1 MLVFLIS
8 AIDDQQCQAKI
19 KYLYEKYGRTVKNII
34 SKRVKEPSRV
44 EDLVHETFV
53 CMIKN
58 LATVEKL
65 AEEQQKAYLF
75 TVAKNVSINSLRTK
89 EHLSLEEGTHSVS
102 DNEIEK
108 FLKRQFTRD
117 DFEIAVK
124 VIRALPERYKD
135 VLSLHYITGM
145 KDTEI
150 AALRKENIN
159 TVRSKIRRGRQILIE
174 ELKKEGVER

>member
-1 MLVFLIS
+1 MQDTFIC
-8 AIDDQQCQAKI
+8 II
-19 KYLYEKYGRTVKNII
+19 KNI
-34 SKRVKEPSRV
+34 SV
-44 EDLVHETFV
+44 
-53 CMIKN
+53 
-58 LATVEKL
+58 VEKL
-65 AEEQQKAYLF
+65 TEEQQKAYLF
-75 TVAKNVSINSLRTK
+75 AVAKN
-89 EHLSLEEGTHSVS
+89 LSLNLIRKKDHAPFDEGTLPDT
-102 DNEIEK
+102 DNGVDD
-108 FLKRQFTRD
+108 FLDREFTRD

-150 AALRKENIN
+150 AALRRENIN